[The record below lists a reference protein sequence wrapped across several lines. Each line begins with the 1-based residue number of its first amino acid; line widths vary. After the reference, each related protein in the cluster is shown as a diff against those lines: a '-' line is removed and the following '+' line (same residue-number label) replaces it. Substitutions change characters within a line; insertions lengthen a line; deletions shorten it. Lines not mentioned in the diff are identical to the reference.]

1 MVFVVMRDRF
11 YSRMQHQILQRA
23 DDIISAVLISLP
35 ALSATSSTIPW
46 YCPLLPDRSFATLL
60 VFHAEWLL
68 YHNHWLLDPINC
80 AQQIESYD
88 IFSPPSIAQSFRQY
102 VSLQRI
108 THCTSNAI
116 HPFEHCFQTPIS
128 HSQTYV
134 SRQLMEMFPRY
145 SYDAR
150 RLHALSVVEIELGAR
165 HKCILWQILY
175 NE

>member
-1 MVFVVMRDRF
+1 
-11 YSRMQHQILQRA
+11 MQHQILQRA
-23 DDIISAVLISLP
+23 DDIISAVLISPP
-35 ALSATSSTIPW
+35 ALSATSSTTPW
-46 YCPLLPDRSFATLL
+46 YCALLPDRSSATLL

-88 IFSPPSIAQSFRQY
+88 IFSPPSISQSFRQY

-116 HPFEHCFQTPIS
+116 HPFEHCFQTPIR

-165 HKCILWQILY
+165 RECILGQILY